1 MLHPFTELG
10 VGTCG
15 FPSPQRAGM
24 SSQNDLQK
32 RPTRPYGLYNKR
44 QTARKR
50 DKKQTAEKKG
60 ATNNVIHVIVA

>member
-1 MLHPFTELG
+1 MHPSTELD
-10 VGTCG
+10 VGTYD

-44 QTARKR
+44 QTARK
-50 DKKQTAEKKG
+50 KTKETAEKNG
-60 ATNNVIHVIVA
+60 RNEQRVIHIIAA